1 MAWFICFGTDLL
13 GLFGRGYI
21 YMDIRTYIYIINYI
35 YNIIVCIIS
44 TDIYSHYAP

>member
-1 MAWFICFGTDLL
+1 MAWFIFFGTDLL

-21 YMDIRTYIYIINYI
+21 YMDICTYI
-35 YNIIVCIIS
+35 YNIIMCIIS